1 MLDTTKIIFVIS
13 TLPEDI
19 YVDVKRVSTLP
30 ITPARLN

>member
-19 YVDVKRVSTLP
+19 YVDVKRVSFQL
-30 ITPARLN
+30 RLYA